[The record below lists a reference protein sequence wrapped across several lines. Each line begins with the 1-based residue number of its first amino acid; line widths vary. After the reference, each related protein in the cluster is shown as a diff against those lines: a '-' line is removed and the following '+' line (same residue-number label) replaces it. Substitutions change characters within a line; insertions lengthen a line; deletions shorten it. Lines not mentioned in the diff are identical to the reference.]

1 MKRDSVVA
9 IDLGSNTFRGVEMDC
24 KSLEPIALYE
34 KIVKTA
40 DGLHE
45 SGKIGDE
52 AIERIIEAA
61 DEAKRVLNFGK
72 PIVAV
77 TTEAVRRASNAKDV
91 IDRIKRETGIEFR
104 TISGDV
110 EASLTLLAVKK
121 RLEKIGFKGERFVMV
136 DIGGGSTEILFF
148 DNGDFESRSF
158 KVGIVTVA
166 QKYKSL
172 EKIEQEMPNLTLQMR
187 EFVEE
192 KMLQKRPQLF
202 VATAGT
208 PTTVAAM
215 KLGLTYKTYDASK
228 VNGTVVEKSDLKIQL
243 KRLLD
248 LDHKS
253 RQELVGVGR
262 EDLIAAGILIY
273 EAIFSI
279 LGFDESIVVD
289 DGLREGVAIAACSG
303 DLKEFL

>member
-1 MKRDSVVA
+1 MKRSSVVA

-24 KSLEPIALYE
+24 KSLEPIAVYE

-45 SGKIGDE
+45 SGKISDE
-52 AIERIIEAA
+52 AVERIIEAA
-61 DEAKRVLNFGK
+61 DEAKRVFNFNNLV
-72 PIVAV
+72 VAV

-91 IDRIKRETGIEFR
+91 ISRIKRETGIEFR

-121 RLEKIGFKGERFVMV
+121 RLEKIGFKSESFVMV

-172 EKIEQEMPNLTLQMR
+172 KKIEQEMPNLTLRMR

-192 KMLQKRPQLF
+192 KIAEKRPKVF

-215 KLGLTYKTYDASK
+215 KLGLTYHTYDPMK
-228 VNGTVVEKSDLKIQL
+228 INGTRVELKDLKVQL
-243 KRLLD
+243 ERLLG
-248 LDHKS
+248 LDEKR

-303 DLKEFL
+303 DLKELL